1 MSEKTQT
8 AEISFWSRGANSF
21 LDMWTA
27 RAQPVS
33 SASRQ
38 ALSLLNSHEV
48 SGTGVTNSI
57 SHRRNQLPRK
67 ETSQGHPNLQNPGLQ
82 ILEALG
88 SPLVG
93 PEETLW
99 TQLPGEPSLPVSTPT
114 VDRPQGCPECTL
126 EPTPHSNSTMS
137 FDSCT
142 QGGVQ
147 IHSSHRQH
155 GQIQARHK
163 GPQQLC
169 RHTLRH
175 TTRTAT

>member
-1 MSEKTQT
+1 M
-8 AEISFWSRGANSF
+8 
-21 LDMWTA
+21 
-27 RAQPVS
+27 S

-82 ILEALG
+82 IIEALG

-99 TQLPGEPSLPVSTPT
+99 TQLPGEQSLPSSVSTPT
-114 VDRPQGCPECTL
+114 VDRLQGCPQCTL
-126 EPTPHSNSTMS
+126 EPTPHSNSTHE
-137 FDSCT
+137 F
-142 QGGVQ
+142 
-147 IHSSHRQH
+147 
-155 GQIQARHK
+155 
-163 GPQQLC
+163 
-169 RHTLRH
+169 
-175 TTRTAT
+175 